1 MNDPIDSATTGN
13 RRDLAAYWFTREQSG
28 AMSAAERQQFVAWR
42 QADPLNE
49 RQYRHVQAL
58 WDAAGQVPASRL
70 RALGYAAAADHAPP
84 AAAIG
89 SGHRHAPGFS
99 PGRRRIIY
107 GMGATCAVAAVGSAA
122 TIGAHRLWRGAPDY
136 EAAFSTNRGEQRREQ
151 LPDSTQFDLNT
162 GTTARVQF
170 YDDRRNVALA
180 AGEILCRV
188 APDPNRPFVVD
199 ADTGSVRTLGACFN
213 MRREGDTIVVTVA
226 QGEIELSAGP
236 WWRRQTTRLA
246 AGWEASAGP
255 DGIPPAYDN
264 ADVAAKTAW
273 RDGQIVF
280 RGTPLSE
287 AVAELNRYL
296 DQPVLL
302 RDPKVRGMRISGIF
316 RIDDP
321 GALLAALP
329 RIMPVQVQP
338 HADGRAEIVA
348 R

>member
-1 MNDPIDSATTGN
+1 
-13 RRDLAAYWFTREQSG
+13 AA
-28 AMSAAERQQFVAWR
+28 
-42 QADPLNE
+42 
-49 RQYRHVQAL
+49 
-58 WDAAGQVPASRL
+58 
-70 RALGYAAAADHAPP
+70 
-84 AAAIG
+84 
-89 SGHRHAPGFS
+89 GFS

-107 GMGATCAVAAVGSAA
+107 GMSAA
-122 TIGAHRLWRGAPDY
+122 CAAGAAASVGAHLWRGAPDY
-136 EAAFSTNRGEQRREQ
+136 DVAYSTRRGEQRREH
-151 LPDSTQFDLNT
+151 LPDGTRFDLNT
-162 GTTARVQF
+162 GTAARVQF

-188 APDPNRPFVVD
+188 APDAGRPFVVD

-213 MRREGDTIVVTVA
+213 MRREGDTIMVTVA
-226 QGEIELSAGP
+226 EGEIELSAGP

-255 DGIPPAYDN
+255 DGIPPAYGN

-280 RGTPLSE
+280 RGTPLSD

-296 DQPVLL
+296 AQPVLL
-302 RDPKVRGMRISGIF
+302 RDPTVRGMRISGIF

-329 RIMPVQVQP
+329 RIMPVQVQAR
-338 HADGRAEIVA
+338 ADGRAEIVA